1 MPGLQPFVRR
11 YLAECHAA
19 IGDLAAADSEYKH
32 AIELAGPLDTDVRLG
47 YANML
52 LRVGQEV
59 RQLQQPRRCLVCPH
73 QLNPR
78 CCDTLAVQRRALAAY
93 DEVLDILTGHGV
105 QVQDAWLGK
114 ARAFSR
120 LGNAGEAE
128 EAFKSSLQEDEDGVD
143 GMAGEAG
150 AWRRRGAME
159 AHAAL
164 AALAMTDGRAH
175 EAVLRYTEAV
185 EATQQ
190 EIAACGSEGSPEGA
204 DELGYTVRT
213 LRCHRAAAL
222 LAVADYDGALQDCDA
237 VLRERVAANADALL
251 VAFITRAQCRTALGE
266 WGRATEDFTAYLDAT
281 RQADAESSL
290 DPSPEAAARR
300 RQRAQVLLKRSE
312 ALVGTALAL
321 PVSDANRSELQSLY
335 TAALMDLEHCEATCT
350 DLDMVA
356 AAAEMRKSIRGDE
369 SDIVRKGR

>member
-1 MPGLQPFVRR
+1 M
-11 YLAECHAA
+11 
-19 IGDLAAADSEYKH
+19 
-32 AIELAGPLDTDVRLG
+32 
-47 YANML
+47 
-52 LRVGQEV
+52 
-59 RQLQQPRRCLVCPH
+59 
-73 QLNPR
+73 
-78 CCDTLAVQRRALAAY
+78 AAY
-93 DEVLDILTGHGV
+93 DEVLDILPGGGV
-105 QVQDAWLGK
+105 QVQEAWLGK
-114 ARAFSR
+114 ARAFGR
-120 LGNAGEAE
+120 LGNAAKAE
-128 EAFKSSLQEDEDGVD
+128 EAFKSSLQEDEDVAD
-143 GMAGEAG
+143 GMSGEAG

-185 EATQQ
+185 EAAQQ
-190 EIAACGSEGSPEGA
+190 ELAIAACGSSGSPEGG
-204 DELGYTVRT
+204 DDLGYTLRT

-237 VLRERVAANADALL
+237 VLRERVAARADALL
-251 VAFITRAQCRTALGE
+251 VAFITRAQCRAAVGD
-266 WGRATEDFTAYLDAT
+266 WGRATEDYTAYLDAT

-321 PVSDANRSELQSLY
+321 PVSDSTRSELQSLY

-350 DLDMVA
+350 DLDIVA

-369 SDIVRKGR
+369 SDIVRKGPSAR